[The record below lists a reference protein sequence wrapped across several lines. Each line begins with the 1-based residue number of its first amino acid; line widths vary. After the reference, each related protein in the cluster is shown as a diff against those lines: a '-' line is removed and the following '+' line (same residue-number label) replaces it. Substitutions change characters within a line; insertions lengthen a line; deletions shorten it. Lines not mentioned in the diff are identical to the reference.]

1 MPENDPQSARP
12 VSLSARIRRLLRDRL
27 VLVALAS
34 LAVLIGVLALFI
46 GARKEQLVT
55 AKQAARVET
64 RPLVN
69 AVLLELKPRPMAE
82 ALNLPGAVEPWL
94 RLDLVARITGTVEAV
109 LVAEGDRVQA
119 GQTLAR
125 LEAADYRIAVN
136 AARAAHTLA
145 RADYDRGRAMLKT
158 RVIPTATLESTAARL
173 QTAAA
178 DLERA
183 ELNLARCEITA
194 PMDAVIKRLDAK
206 VGLYLAV
213 GDPVGELL
221 HIDRVKAVVGIPES
235 DVDAVRRLD
244 QVALTIQA
252 LGNRPLVGR
261 SHFLAPSPDSSAYLY
276 RLELAL
282 DNPGHDI
289 LPGMFFRAR
298 IVKKSIPDA
307 LAVPLYS
314 VISRGDEQYVFIAEG
329 DTVRRRPVRL
339 GVNEG
344 WLVQVVEGLAPG
356 DRVLVEGHREVEEGQ
371 GIRVIRTLTDP
382 GQGTP

>member
-1 MPENDPQSARP
+1 VD
-12 VSLSARIRRLLRDRL
+12 
-27 VLVALAS
+27 
-34 LAVLIGVLALFI
+34 
-46 GARKEQLVT
+46 
-55 AKQAARVET
+55 
-64 RPLVN
+64 
-69 AVLLELKPRPMAE
+69 
-82 ALNLPGAVEPWL
+82 
-94 RLDLVARITGTVEAV
+94 
-109 LVAEGDRVQA
+109 
-119 GQTLAR
+119 
-125 LEAADYRIAVN
+125 

-145 RADYDRGRAMLKT
+145 KADYERGRAMLKT

-178 DLERA
+178 ELERA
-183 ELNLARCEITA
+183 QLNLARCEITA
-194 PMDAVIKRLDAK
+194 PMDAVVRRLDAK
-206 VGLYLAV
+206 VGLHLAV

-252 LGNRPLVGR
+252 LGDRPLVGR
-261 SHFLAPSPDSSAYLY
+261 KHFLAPSPDSSAYLY

-298 IVKKSIPDA
+298 IVKKSIPDG

-339 GVNEG
+339 GVIEG

>member
-12 VSLSARIRRLLRDRL
+12 VSLSARILRLLRDRL
-27 VLVALAS
+27 VLVALVS
-34 LAVLIGVLALFI
+34 LVVFIGVLALFI
-46 GARKEQLVT
+46 GARKEQLVE

-69 AVLLELKPRPMAE
+69 VVLLELKPRPMAE

-125 LEAADYRIAVN
+125 LDAAEYRIAVD

-145 RADYDRGRAMLKT
+145 KADYERGRAMLKT

-178 DLERA
+178 ELERA
-183 ELNLARCEITA
+183 QLNLARCAITA
-194 PMDAVIKRLDAK
+194 PMDAVVKRLDAK

-221 HIDRVKAVVGIPES
+221 QIDRVKAVVGIPES

-252 LGNRPLVGR
+252 LGDRPLVGR
-261 SHFLAPSPDSSAYLY
+261 KHFLAPSPDSSAYLY

-298 IVKKSIPDA
+298 IVKKSIPDG

-329 DTVRRRPVRL
+329 DTARRRPVRL
-339 GVNEG
+339 GVIEG

-356 DRVLVEGHREVEEGQ
+356 DRVLVEGHR
-371 GIRVIRTLTDP
+371 
-382 GQGTP
+382 